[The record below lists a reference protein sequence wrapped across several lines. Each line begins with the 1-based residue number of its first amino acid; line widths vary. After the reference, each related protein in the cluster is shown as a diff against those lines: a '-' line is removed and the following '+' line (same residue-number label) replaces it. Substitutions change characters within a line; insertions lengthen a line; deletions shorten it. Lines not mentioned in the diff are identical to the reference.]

1 MNKFAALLVT
11 GASRICGSLT
21 WRSLIIPLLGGPLGI
36 ALAIA
41 PAHAATYSSM
51 ATTSNWVN
59 PSTHTRVTWTHGAS
73 CSSGYAG
80 AQIDDDI
87 TAQLPLGFTFNFGGV
102 NYTQVQIMSNGR
114 LQFNNGYCG
123 YGTQTTGSP
132 PTYTYPYPTASVS
145 RTLRIYGV
153 DLDATPSGTSGVCP
167 TATCYVSYATEGTA
181 PNRRFVV
188 TWVNVPEWSST
199 TRTGSF
205 NLQIVLEETT
215 SEFVYQFGPSSHPT
229 GGSAQIGW
237 QLSPT
242 DYAVW
247 STPVVPPANSAVRF
261 YVPGPIAEFH
271 MDEPIWSGAAG
282 EALDSSG
289 HGYDATAANGAV
301 TSSAAPAIAGTPGT
315 CGYGVF
321 DGSNDYVAVPA
332 SFPNLATDF
341 TLTAWIRTTNNAKG
355 GQRIF
360 IDDQNNTGGYGFSL
374 GDGGPGTLRFYTRA
388 VNPVILDTPNVI
400 QNNTWYFV
408 AAVADIGANTKSL
421 YVYNQAGTQLAYV
434 TQTYT
439 GTWGTDAGAASIG
452 GENNASTENGSSFRF
467 SGNLDEVGVYKGAM
481 NAAQLSQVMSQKR
494 PCSIV
499 TVIAP
504 AGFNAF
510 ETGTPAGSAS
520 GVIHTKVSASA
531 FNLAVVALKSGGAAV
546 ETTFTGNVKLE
557 LVDASVGASCGAYG
571 LIRSLGTLT
580 FAAGDAGR
588 KTLAGI
594 VEPNAWRNARIRM
607 IYPATGA
614 PTIVACSTDNF
625 AIRPASFGSVIASDA
640 DSTHAGSART
650 LANTAV
656 SGGNVHKAGQP
667 FQIVATATNA
677 AGIATSNYS
686 GNPAASVTACVLPAT
701 GCTLGTLAT
710 GTWSTAAGTGT
721 VTTTDARY
729 SEVGAFAMKL
739 VDANFAAVDAADGST
754 AVDRTIESTAFN
766 VGRFVPDHFDLAPA
780 SAPTPAPVFK
790 TFNDTACATRSFTYA
805 GQPFGYLALPQAT
818 ITAKNA
824 VGATTLNYAGALWK
838 LVAVGAVQTYTPVT
852 GNLDI
857 GLLGVPTVTAS
868 GSGTGIL
875 VANPGDEIA
884 FVRTVPVA
892 PFPADISL
900 SMSIEDIAESGVTGN
915 GTVGTLL
922 PALFAS
928 IAFDAGNEI
937 RFGQLVLSN
946 ALGSE
951 LLALPVPIEARF
963 WTGSGFA
970 LSTQFPLH
978 AADFCTRLAASN
990 VKLSNWQRNL
1000 NACETSVTLSGR
1012 FNAGRGNLRLS
1023 APGTNNTG
1031 SVDLT
1036 LQLGATASGSTCPA
1050 GPAAAASQNWL
1061 QGHWSGAAVTYNQD
1075 PAARASFG
1083 LHRGSKPL
1091 IYLREMY

>member
-1 MNKFAALLVT
+1 MNRIAMRLVSAAV
-11 GASRICGSLT
+11 RIFGHLALG
-21 WRSLIIPLLGGPLGI
+21 RLHVLLLGGLLGI
-36 ALAIA
+36 VLALA

-59 PSTHTRVTWTHGAS
+59 PSAHTRVTWTHGAS

-80 AQIDDDI
+80 APVDDDI
-87 TAQLPLGFTFNFGGV
+87 TAQLPLGFTFNYGGM

-145 RTLRIYGV
+145 RTMRIYGA
-153 DLDATPSGTSGVCP
+153 DLDPTPSGASGVCP

-205 NLQIVLEETT
+205 NLQVILEETT
-215 SEFVYQFGPSSHPT
+215 NEFVYQFGPSSHPT

-261 YVPGPIAEFH
+261 YVPGPIAEYR
-271 MDEPIWSGAAG
+271 MDEASWSGTVG
-282 EALDSSG
+282 EVLDGSG
-289 HGYDATAANGAV
+289 HGYLATAFNGA
-301 TSSAAPAIAGTPGT
+301 TTGGGAPAIAGNPGT
-315 CGYGVF
+315 CNYGQF
-321 DGSNDYVAVPA
+321 DGSNDYVGLPA
-332 SFPNLATDF
+332 SFPDLATDF
-341 TLTAWIRTTNNAKG
+341 TLTAWIRTTNNAKS

-360 IDDQNNTGGYGFSL
+360 IDDQSNTGGYGFSL
-374 GDGGPGTLRFYTRA
+374 GDGGTGRLRFYTRA
-388 VNPVILDTPNVI
+388 VNPIILDTPNVI

-408 AAVADIGANTKSL
+408 AAVADLGARTKSI

-439 GTWGTDAGAASIG
+439 GTWGADTGAASIG

-510 ETGTPAGSAS
+510 ETGTPAGSTS

-531 FNLAVVALKSGGAAV
+531 FNLAVVALKSGGTAV
-546 ETTFTGNVKLE
+546 ETAFAGTVKLE
-557 LVDASVGASCGAYG
+557 LVDASAGAGCGAYG
-571 LIRSLGTLT
+571 LVRSLGTLT
-580 FAAGDAGR
+580 FTTADAGR
-588 KTLAGI
+588 KTLSGI
-594 VEPNAWRNARIRM
+594 SEPNAWPNARIRM
-607 IYPATGA
+607 TYPATGA

-625 AIRPASFGSVIASDA
+625 AIRPASFGSVTVSDA
-640 DSTHAGSART
+640 DSVNAGASRT

-656 SGGNVHKAGQP
+656 TGGNVHKAGQP
-667 FQIVATATNA
+667 FQIVATAANA
-677 AGIATSNYS
+677 AGTATSNYS
-686 GNPAASVTACVLPAT
+686 GNPAASLTACTLPAT
-701 GCTLGTLAT
+701 GCTLGTLTT
-710 GTWSTAAGTGT
+710 GTWSAAAGT
-721 VTTTDARY
+721 VTTTGARY

-739 VDANFAAVDAADGST
+739 SDASFAAVDATDGST
-754 AVDRTIESTAFN
+754 AVERTIESAAFN
-766 VGRFVPDHFDLAPA
+766 VGRFVPDHFDLAKA
-780 SAPTPAPVFK
+780 STPVFK
-790 TFNDTACATRSFTYA
+790 TFNEVDANCPAPTKRSFTYA
-805 GQPFGYLALPQAT
+805 GQPFGYLTLPQAT

-824 VGATTLNYAGALWK
+824 AGATTLNYAGTLWK
-838 LVAVGAVQTYTPVT
+838 LVPAGAVQTYTAAT

-857 GLLGVPTVTAS
+857 GLLLAPTVAAS
-868 GSGTGIL
+868 SGGAGTL
-875 VANPGDEIA
+875 VSNANDAIA
-884 FVRTVPVA
+884 WVRTTPVA
-892 PFPADISL
+892 PFTANISL
-900 SMSIEDIAESGVTGN
+900 SMSIQDIAESGVSGN
-915 GTVGTLL
+915 GTVDTLA
-922 PALFAS
+922 PALFSS

-951 LLALPVPIEARF
+951 LLALPVPVETRY
-963 WTGSGFA
+963 WNGSGFA
-970 LSTQFPLH
+970 LNT
-978 AADFCTRLAASN
+978 ADFCTQLSASN
-990 VKLSNWQRNL
+990 VSLTNWRRNL
-1000 NACETSVTLSGR
+1000 NPCETSMTLSGR

-1023 APGTNNTG
+1023 APGVNNTG

-1036 LQLGATASGSTCPA
+1036 VQLGAVASGSTCVAGIVTPA
-1050 GPAAAASQNWL
+1050 VAASQSWL
-1061 QGHWSGAAVTYNQD
+1061 QGHWSGTPMQYDQD

-1083 LHRGSKPL
+1083 LHRDSKPL

>member
-1 MNKFAALLVT
+1 MNSLITHL
-11 GASRICGSLT
+11 LT
-21 WRSLIIPLLGGPLGI
+21 WAGRHFGRLSWRTLIVGVLADPLAV
-36 ALAIA
+36 AL
-41 PAHAATYSSM
+41 PAASAQAATYTSM

-59 PSTHTRVTWTHGAS
+59 PAAHTRAVWSNGAA

-80 AQIDDDI
+80 APVDDDI

-145 RTLRIYGV
+145 RTMRIYGV

-205 NLQIVLEETT
+205 NLQVILEETT
-215 SEFVYQFGPSSHPT
+215 NEFVYQFGPSSHPT

-282 EALDSSG
+282 EVLDSAG

-321 DGSNDYVAVPA
+321 DGSNDYVALPA

-341 TLTAWIRTTNNAKG
+341 TLTAWIRTTNNAKS

-360 IDDQNNTGGYGFSL
+360 IDDQNNTGGFGFSL
-374 GDGGPGTLRFYTRA
+374 GDGGAGRLRFYTRA
-388 VNPVILDTPNVI
+388 VNPIILDTPNVI

-408 AAVADIGANTKSL
+408 AAVADLGAKTKSL
-421 YVYNQAGTQLAYV
+421 YVYNQAGAQLAYV

-439 GTWGTDAGAASIG
+439 GTWGADTGAASIG

-546 ETTFTGNVKLE
+546 ETAFTGNVKLE
-557 LVDASVGASCGAYG
+557 LVDASVGASCGAFG

-594 VEPNAWRNARIRM
+594 VEPNAWPNARIRM
-607 IYPATGA
+607 TYPATGA

-625 AIRPASFGSVIASDA
+625 AIRPASFGNVTVSDA
-640 DSTHAGSART
+640 DSVSAGATRT

-667 FQIVATATNA
+667 FQIVATAVNA
-677 AGIATSNYS
+677 AGAPTSNYS
-686 GNPAASVTACVLPAT
+686 GNPAASLTACVLPAT

-710 GTWSTAAGTGT
+710 GTWSAAAGTGT
-721 VTTTDARY
+721 VTTTGARY
-729 SEVGAFAMKL
+729 SEVGAFAAKL
-739 VDANFAAVDAADGST
+739 SDASFAAVDAADGST
-754 AVDRTIESTAFN
+754 TVERTIESAAFN
-766 VGRFVPDHFDLAPA
+766 VGRFVPDHFELAA
-780 SAPTPAPVFK
+780 VSMPVFK
-790 TFNDTACATRSFTYA
+790 TFNDTTCATRSFTYA
-805 GQPFGYLALPQAT
+805 GQPFGYLTLPQAT

-824 VGATTLNYAGALWK
+824 AGAITINYAGALWK
-838 LVAVGAVQTYTPVT
+838 LVAAGAVQTYTSVT

-857 GLLGVPTVTAS
+857 GLLLAPTVAAS
-868 GSGTGIL
+868 GGGAGAL
-875 VANPGDEIA
+875 VANTNDAIA
-884 FVRTVPVA
+884 FVRATPVA
-892 PFPADISL
+892 PFTADIGL
-900 SMSIEDIAESGVTGN
+900 SMAIQDIAESGVSGN
-915 GTVGTLL
+915 GTVDTLT
-922 PALFAS
+922 PALFS
-928 IAFDAGNEI
+928 NIAFDAGNQI
-937 RFGQLVLSN
+937 RFGQLVMSN

-951 LLALPVPIEARF
+951 LLGLPVPIETRY
-963 WTGSGFA
+963 WNGSGFA
-970 LSTQFPLH
+970 LNTT
-978 AADFCTRLAASN
+978 DFCTQLSASN
-990 VKLSNWQRNL
+990 VSLTNWRRNL
-1000 NACETSVTLSGR
+1000 NACETSVSLSGR
-1012 FNAGRGNLRLS
+1012 FNKGRGSLRLS
-1023 APGTNNTG
+1023 APGVNNTG
-1031 SVDLT
+1031 SADLT
-1036 LQLGATASGSTCPA
+1036 VQLGAVASGSTCVAGVVTPA
-1050 GPAAAASQNWL
+1050 VAASQSWL
-1061 QGHWSGAAVTYNQD
+1061 QGHWSGTPVQYDQD

-1083 LHRGSKPL
+1083 LHRDSKPL

>member
-1 MNKFAALLVT
+1 MSWIAMHLVSAAVRMFGRLVLGRWLVLL
-11 GASRICGSLT
+11 C
-21 WRSLIIPLLGGPLGI
+21 GGPLGI
-36 ALAIA
+36 ALALA

-59 PSTHTRVTWTHGAS
+59 PSAHTRVTWTHGAS

-80 AQIDDDI
+80 APVDDDI

-123 YGTQTTGSP
+123 YGTQTVGPP

-153 DLDATPSGTSGVCP
+153 DLDATPSGASGVCP

-188 TWVNVPEWSST
+188 TWVNVPEWGAT

-205 NLQIVLEETT
+205 NLQVILEETT
-215 SEFVYQFGPSSHPT
+215 NEFVYQFGPSSHPT
-229 GGSAQIGW
+229 NGSAQIGW

-282 EALDSSG
+282 EVLDSAG
-289 HGYDATAANGAV
+289 HGYDATAANGAA

-321 DGSNDYVAVPA
+321 DGNNDYVAIPA

-341 TLTAWIRTTNNAKG
+341 TLTAWIRTTNNAKS

-374 GDGGPGTLRFYTRA
+374 GDGGAGRLRFYTRA
-388 VNPVILDTPNVI
+388 LNPIILDTPNVI

-408 AAVADIGANTKSL
+408 AAVADLGAKTKSL
-421 YVYNQAGTQLAYV
+421 YVYNQAGAQLAYV

-439 GTWGTDAGAASIG
+439 GTWGTDVGAASIG
-452 GENNASTENGSSFRF
+452 GENNASTENGSRFRF

-520 GVIHTKVSASA
+520 GVIHTKVSAGA

-546 ETTFTGNVKLE
+546 ETAFAGTVKLE
-557 LVDASVGASCGAYG
+557 LVDASAGASCGAYG

-594 VEPNAWRNARIRM
+594 VEPNAWPNARIRM
-607 IYPATGA
+607 TYPATGA

-625 AIRPASFGSVIASDA
+625 AIRPASFGNVTVSDA
-640 DSTHAGSART
+640 DSVNAGVSRT

-667 FQIVATATNA
+667 FQIVATAVNA
-677 AGIATSNYS
+677 AGAPTTNYS
-686 GNPAASVTACVLPAT
+686 GNPAASLTACVLPAT

-710 GTWSTAAGTGT
+710 STWSGAAGT
-721 VTTTDARY
+721 VTTTGARY

-739 VDANFAAVDAADGST
+739 SDASFAAVDAADGSS
-754 AVDRTIESTAFN
+754 AVERTIESAAFN
-766 VGRFVPDHFDLAPA
+766 VGRFVPDHFDLAPI
-780 SAPTPAPVFK
+780 STPVFK
-790 TFNDTACATRSFTYA
+790 TFNDTTCATRSFTYA
-805 GQPFGYLALPQAT
+805 GQPFGYLTLPQAT

-824 VGATTLNYAGALWK
+824 TGAITLNYAGALWK
-838 LVAVGAVQTYTPVT
+838 LVPAGAVQTYAAVT

-857 GLLGVPTVTAS
+857 GLLGVPAVTA
-868 GSGTGIL
+868 GGGGAGTL
-875 VANPGDEIA
+875 VANANDEIA
-884 FVRTVPVA
+884 FVRTTPVA
-892 PFPADISL
+892 PFTADISL
-900 SMSIEDIAESGVTGN
+900 AMSIQDIAEAGVSGN
-915 GTVGTLL
+915 GTVDTLA
-922 PALFAS
+922 PAVFS
-928 IAFDAGNEI
+928 TIDFDVVNGNEI
-937 RFGQLVLSN
+937 RFGQLVLTN

-951 LLALPVPIEARF
+951 LLGLPVPVETRY
-963 WTGSGFA
+963 WNGTGFA
-970 LSTQFPLH
+970 LN

-990 VKLSNWQRNL
+990 VKLSNWQHFL

-1012 FNAGRGNLRLS
+1012 FNAGRGNLRFS
-1023 APGTNNTG
+1023 APGAGNSG

-1036 LQLGATASGSTCPA
+1036 VQLGATASGSTCV
-1050 GPAAAASQNWL
+1050 GGVVTAAAPASQSWL
-1061 QGHWSGAAVTYNQD
+1061 QGRWSGGAYNQD

-1083 LHRGSKPL
+1083 LYRGSKPL

>member
-1 MNKFAALLVT
+1 MHLASTACRMFGRLVLGRLLV
-11 GASRICGSLT
+11 L
-21 WRSLIIPLLGGPLGI
+21 LLGGPLGMML
-36 ALAIA
+36 ALA

-59 PSTHTRVTWTHGAS
+59 PSAHTHVTWTHGAS

-80 AQIDDDI
+80 APVDDDI

-132 PTYTYPYPTASVS
+132 PTYTYPYPDASLS
-145 RTLRIYGV
+145 RTMRIYGV
-153 DLDATPSGTSGVCP
+153 DLDATPSGASGVCP
-167 TATCYVSYATEGTA
+167 TATCYVSYATVGTA

-205 NLQIVLEETT
+205 NLQVILEETT
-215 SEFVYQFGPSSHPT
+215 NEFVYQFGPSSHPT

-261 YVPGPIAEFH
+261 YAPGPIAEFH

-282 EALDSSG
+282 EVLDSTG
-289 HGYDATAANGAV
+289 HGYDATATNGAV

-315 CGYGVF
+315 CGYGAF
-321 DGSNDYVAVPA
+321 DGNNDYVALPA
-332 SFPNLATDF
+332 SFPDLVTDF
-341 TLTAWIRTTNNAKG
+341 TLTAWIRTTNNAKS

-374 GDGGPGTLRFYTRA
+374 GDGGTGMLRFYTRA

-408 AAVADIGANTKSL
+408 AAVADLGAQTKSL
-421 YVYNQAGTQLAYV
+421 YVYSQTGAQLATV
-434 TQTYT
+434 TQTYA

-452 GENNASTENGSSFRF
+452 GENNASTENSSSFRF

-481 NAAQLSQVMSQKR
+481 NAAQLSQVMNRKR

-499 TVIAP
+499 TGATP

-510 ETGTPAGSAS
+510 ETATPAGSAN

-546 ETTFTGNVKLE
+546 ETAFAGDVKLE
-557 LVDASVGASCGAYG
+557 LVNASAGASCGAYG
-571 LIRSLGTLT
+571 LIRSLGALT
-580 FAAGDAGR
+580 FAVGDAGR
-588 KTLAGI
+588 KTLSGI
-594 VEPNAWRNARIRM
+594 VEPNAWPNARLRM
-607 IYPATGA
+607 TYPATGA

-625 AIRPASFGSVIASDA
+625 AIRPASFGGVTVSDA
-640 DSTHAGSART
+640 DSVNAGATRT

-667 FQIVATATNA
+667 FQIVTTAVNA
-677 AGIATSNYS
+677 AGAATSNYS
-686 GNPAASVTACVLPAT
+686 GNPVGSLTACVLPAT

-710 GTWSTAAGTGT
+710 GAWSATSGT
-721 VTTTDARY
+721 VTTTGARY

-739 VDANFAAVDAADGST
+739 SDASFAAVDAADGST
-754 AVDRTIESTAFN
+754 AAERTIESTVFN
-766 VGRFVPDHFDLAPA
+766 VGRFVPDHFDLAPI
-780 SAPTPAPVFK
+780 APLPVFK
-790 TFNDTACATRSFTYA
+790 TFNDTTCATRSFTYV

-824 VGATTLNYAGALWK
+824 AGAITLNYAGALWK
-838 LVAVGAVQTYTPVT
+838 LVPAGAVQTYTAAN
-852 GNLDI
+852 NLDI
-857 GLLGVPTVTAS
+857 GLLGTPTVTAS
-868 GSGTGIL
+868 GGGTGVL
-875 VANPGDEIA
+875 VANAADQIA
-884 FVRTVPVA
+884 FVRTTPIVPFNA
-892 PFPADISL
+892 NIGL
-900 SMSIEDIAESGVTGN
+900 SMGIEDIAESSVTGN
-915 GTVGTLL
+915 GIVATLL
-922 PALFAS
+922 PALFAG
-928 IAFDAGNEI
+928 IAFDSGNEI
-937 RFGQLVLSN
+937 RFGQLVLTN

-951 LLALPVPIEARF
+951 LLGLPVPIEVRY
-963 WTGSGFA
+963 WNGSGFA
-970 LSTQFPLH
+970 LN
-978 AADFCTRLAASN
+978 AKDFCTQLAAAN
-990 VKLSNWQRNL
+990 VSLSNWTRNL

-1012 FNAGRGNLRLS
+1012 FNLGRGNLRLS
-1023 APGTNNTG
+1023 APGSPNTG
-1031 SVDLT
+1031 SVDLAV
-1036 LQLGATASGSTCPA
+1036 QLGPVAGGGTCIAGGATPA
-1050 GPAAAASQNWL
+1050 VAASQSWL
-1061 QGHWSGAAVTYNQD
+1061 QGHWISMPGPVQYSQN
-1075 PAARASFG
+1075 PVARASFG
-1083 LHRGSKPL
+1083 LYRGSKSL

>member
-1 MNKFAALLVT
+1 MRLVSGVHQMFSRLAGGRLAVLLF
-11 GASRICGSLT
+11 GSA
-21 WRSLIIPLLGGPLGI
+21 LGI
-36 ALAIA
+36 MLAIT

-51 ATTSNWVN
+51 ATMSNWVN
-59 PSTHTRVTWTHGAS
+59 PSAHTRVTWTHGAS
-73 CSSGYAG
+73 CTSGYAG
-80 AQIDDDI
+80 APVDDDI

-145 RTLRIYGV
+145 RTMRIYGV
-153 DLDATPSGTSGVCP
+153 DLDATPSGASGVCP
-167 TATCYVSYATEGTA
+167 TATCYVSYATEGAA

-205 NLQIVLEETT
+205 NLQVILEETT
-215 SEFVYQFGPSSHPT
+215 NEFVYQFGPSSHPT

-261 YVPGPIAEFH
+261 YVPGPIAEFR

-282 EALDSSG
+282 EVLDSAG

-301 TSSAAPAIAGTPGT
+301 TSSAGPAIAGTPGT

-332 SFPNLATDF
+332 IFPNLATDF
-341 TLTAWIRTTNNAKG
+341 TLTAWIRTTNNAKS

-360 IDDQNNTGGYGFSL
+360 IDDQSNTGGYGFSL
-374 GDGGPGTLRFYTRA
+374 GDGGTGRLRFYTRA
-388 VNPVILDTPNVI
+388 VNPIILDTSNVI

-408 AAVADIGANTKSL
+408 AAVADIGAKTKSL

-439 GTWGTDAGAASIG
+439 GTWGADAGAASIG

-546 ETTFTGNVKLE
+546 ETAFTGNVKLE
-557 LVDASVGASCGAYG
+557 LVDASVGASCGVYG
-571 LIRSLGTLT
+571 PIRSLGTLT

-594 VEPNAWRNARIRM
+594 VEPNAWRNARLRM
-607 IYPATGA
+607 THPASGA

-625 AIRPASFGSVIASDA
+625 AIRPASFGSVTVSDA
-640 DSTHAGSART
+640 DSVTAGATRT

-667 FQIVATATNA
+667 FQIVATASNA
-677 AGIATSNYS
+677 AGTVTTNYS
-686 GNPAASVTACVLPAT
+686 GNPAASLTACVLPAT

-721 VTTTDARY
+721 VTTTGARY

-739 VDANFAAVDAADGST
+739 SDASFAAMDAADGST
-754 AVDRTIESTAFN
+754 AVERTIESAAFN
-766 VGRFVPDHFDLAPA
+766 VGRFVPDHFDLAKA
-780 SAPTPAPVFK
+780 STPVFK
-790 TFNDTACATRSFTYA
+790 TFDDTTCATRSFTYA
-805 GQPFGYLALPQAT
+805 GQPFGYLTLPQAT

-824 VGATTLNYAGALWK
+824 AGAITLNYTGTLWK
-838 LVAVGAVQTYTPVT
+838 LVPAGALQPYTAVT

-857 GLLGVPTVTAS
+857 GLLGAPTVTAS
-868 GSGTGIL
+868 GGGTGIL
-875 VANPGDEIA
+875 TSNAADKIA
-884 FVRTVPVA
+884 FVRPAIPVA
-892 PFPADISL
+892 PFTADISL
-900 SMSIEDIAESGVTGN
+900 PMAIQDISESGVSGN
-915 GTVGTLL
+915 GTVDTLT
-922 PALFAS
+922 PALFS
-928 IAFDAGNEI
+928 NIAFDAGNQI
-937 RFGQLVLSN
+937 RFGQLVLTN

-951 LLALPVPIEARF
+951 LLGLPVPLETRY
-963 WTGSGFA
+963 WNGSGFA
-970 LSTQFPLH
+970 LND
-978 AADFCTRLAASN
+978 ADFCTRLAANN
-990 VKLSNWQRNL
+990 VMLANWQRNL
-1000 NACETSVTLSGR
+1000 NACETSVALSGR
-1012 FNAGRGNLRLS
+1012 FNKGRGNLRLS

-1036 LQLGATASGSTCPA
+1036 VQLGATASGSTCVAGAVTPA
-1050 GPAAAASQNWL
+1050 VAASQSWL
-1061 QGHWSGAAVTYNQD
+1061 QGHWNGTPVQYDQN